1 MADSTAVWW
10 LKLSKGR
17 AIDMSFNLG
26 SSNNSGKLHM
36 ADFLGTETR
45 TQNTEKDI
53 PIELLV
59 PWENQPF
66 KMYSEFKMNE
76 LTESIKENGLLSRI
90 IVCPIDGGRYRILA
104 GHNRVEACRRAG
116 FTAVP
121 SVIKDVDEN
130 RAKLIMADTNLCQRT
145 ELLPSERAFAYKAQ
159 QEALIAL
166 GSSRSTADIAEKYGE
181 NRKTIQRYIACTRLT
196 PKLMELLDSGQLAM
210 TAAVHLAG
218 MPVSSQNEAAAYLA
232 EDSTRNISPS
242 QAQMLAG
249 RKFITESDI
258 CAVVEGVSEKPQTK
272 PAYTPI
278 IRKNEK
284 HDESQPIQTAEAD
297 HTGTPEEQPDIAP
310 ETAPQLSEKGK
321 LTEEKDNLKITFKR
335 REITDIIGDTLT
347 NNEVA
352 EYFYYCLQRTD
363 MLEEWRR
370 MYSEV
375 GSDDEAGNA

>member
-1 MADSTAVWW
+1 
-10 LKLSKGR
+10 
-17 AIDMSFNLG
+17 MSFNLG

-45 TQNTEKDI
+45 IQNTEKDI

-90 IVCPIDGGRYRILA
+90 IVCPMDGGRYRILA

-116 FTAVP
+116 LTAIP

-232 EDSTRNISPS
+232 EDSTRSISPS

-258 CAVVEGVSEKPQTK
+258 RAVVEGLSEKPQTK

-278 IRKNEK
+278 IRKDEK
-284 HDESQPIQTAEAD
+284 HDEPQSIQTAEAD
-297 HTGTPEEQPDIAP
+297 HTGTPVEQPDIAP
-310 ETAPQLSEKGK
+310 ETAPQLSEKEK
-321 LTEEKDNLKITFKR
+321 LTEEKDNSKITFKR
-335 REITDIIGDTLT
+335 REITDIIGDTLS

-370 MYSEV
+370 MYSEG
-375 GSDDEAGNA
+375 GSDNESGNA

>member
-1 MADSTAVWW
+1 
-10 LKLSKGR
+10 
-17 AIDMSFNLG
+17 MSFNLG

-45 TQNTEKDI
+45 IQNTEKDI

-232 EDSTRNISPS
+232 EDSARSISPS
-242 QAQMLAG
+242 QAQILAG

-258 CAVVEGVSEKPQTK
+258 RAVVEGVSEKPQTK

-278 IRKNEK
+278 IRKDEK
-284 HDESQPIQTAEAD
+284 HDEPQPIQTAEAN
-297 HTGTPEEQPDIAP
+297 HVGTPEEQPDIAP

-352 EYFYYCLQRTD
+352 EYFYYCLQRMD

-370 MYSEV
+370 MYSEG